1 MVTKHNTCIKK
12 RKFKWYALMYE
23 KEDCINHLLQ
33 EGSNDSTKKP
43 WCINCSFH
51 CPIKFIFG
59 FGTYHQ
65 YHVIK
70 IYKFKYNNKLYMQI
84 RNNPDAPYFIIR
96 STISIEYYVYISVQL
111 NMKGNLLH
119 ITDIVLAFL
128 ALRSTR
134 KIFLGSTILFMVLH
148 HGTSLIYCVNYSSSL
163 SLSIFSFETYPIY
176 FRFISS
182 EVTWNMKTKMMN
194 RWKRNNFWI
203 IFYYTLFISY

>member
-1 MVTKHNTCIKK
+1 MNIEFT
-12 RKFKWYALMYE
+12 KWY
-23 KEDCINHLLQ
+23 
-33 EGSNDSTKKP
+33 
-43 WCINCSFH
+43 
-51 CPIKFIFG
+51 
-59 FGTYHQ
+59 
-65 YHVIK
+65 K
-70 IYKFKYNNKLYMQI
+70 IIDPTFF
-84 RNNPDAPYFIIR
+84 PDAPYFIIR

-119 ITDIVLAFL
+119 ITDILLAFL

-148 HGTSLIYCVNYSSSL
+148 HGTSLIYCVYYSSSL

-194 RWKRNNFWI
+194 R
-203 IFYYTLFISY
+203 